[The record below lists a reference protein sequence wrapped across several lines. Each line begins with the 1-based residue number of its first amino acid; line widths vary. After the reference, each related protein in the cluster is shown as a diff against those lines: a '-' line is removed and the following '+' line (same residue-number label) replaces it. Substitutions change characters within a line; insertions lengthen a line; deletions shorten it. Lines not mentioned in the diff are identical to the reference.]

1 MESVKSRKDHVAVED
16 MAPYRSHGAW
26 DNHGRKLVAVEG
38 TAPYRSHGAW
48 DNHGRKLVAVEGMV
62 PYRGDGAWDGHEIEG
77 SVIVGSVFNRRR
89 AVGNGTPR
97 VNPWYHLHASRAYP
111 AYGGDFTTSTLVE
124 VDLNPLDLG
133 IQHIF

>member
-1 MESVKSRKDHVAVED
+1 MSGSPIFFKESDDHYVIIGVHIGSNKIPNILRNTEF
-16 MAPYRSHGAW
+16 
-26 DNHGRKLVAVEG
+26 NH
-38 TAPYRSHGAW
+38 
-48 DNHGRKLVAVEGMV
+48 
-62 PYRGDGAWDGHEIEG
+62 
-77 SVIVGSVFNRRR
+77 
-89 AVGNGTPR
+89 GTPR